1 VAAVVPATAN
11 ALSVPE
17 TVPTSSY
24 IVTTDGPAAPVLGLV
39 RALGG
44 DIGFVYASALD
55 GFSVS
60 LPAPSLPLSGSL
72 TTAATGA
79 GVKAY
84 VVDTGIRLD
93 HEDFR
98 GHVLSGFDAVDGGPA
113 DDCNGHGTHVAGT
126 TGGTRFGVAKGV
138 TLVAVRVLGCD
149 GSGATSGVIAGVDY
163 VTANHAAGQPAVAN
177 MRLGGGASAALD
189 AAVQGAINDGV
200 SFVVAAG
207 NSGGLVGDLTGQ
219 SNACNSS
226 PARVP
231 AALTVGATD
240 VRDAKASYSN
250 KGTCLDL
257 FAPGTNITFA
267 WSTGPSAT
275 NTISGTSMAS
285 PHVAGAAA
293 LFLQTSPG
301 ATPAQVS
308 RQLITTSTPNVVT
321 SPGTGSPN
329 RLLFTK

>member
-1 VAAVVPATAN
+1 MSIYAGYGVPGAALHPDLGAPVRPLALSLAVTAVVAAVVPATAN

-149 GSGATSGVIAGVDY
+149 GSGATSGVIAGGGQ
-163 VTANHAAGQPAVAN
+163 HEAGRG
-177 MRLGGGASAALD
+177 RLCRVGCGGAGRDQRRRELR
-189 AAVQGAINDGV
+189 GRR
-200 SFVVAAG
+200 
-207 NSGGLVGDLTGQ
+207 GQ
-219 SNACNSS
+219 QRR
-226 PARVP
+226 PR
-231 AALTVGATD
+231 
-240 VRDAKASYSN
+240 R
-250 KGTCLDL
+250 
-257 FAPGTNITFA
+257 
-267 WSTGPSAT
+267 
-275 NTISGTSMAS
+275 
-285 PHVAGAAA
+285 
-293 LFLQTSPG
+293 
-301 ATPAQVS
+301 
-308 RQLITTSTPNVVT
+308 
-321 SPGTGSPN
+321 
-329 RLLFTK
+329 